1 MSEHVKPDSKAG
13 AGTCRQYRHII
24 DDAPDGVGVY
34 LIRNQDGACLYVGK
48 SIALRKRMTDHAQQA
63 VQGTVKERLIMNGAA
78 TVEYMLTTTETES
91 FLLENSLIKRH
102 QPKYNVVLRD
112 DKSYPHLRI
121 DTRQEF
127 PRVEVVRRPRRDGA
141 LYFGPYV
148 SVRALRRTLHFLGT
162 VFPLRPCPGT
172 APPRRTRPCLNR
184 EIGRCLGP
192 CTGEVDRK
200 RYHETVRDLLLFLKG
215 RRGTL
220 IGRLRRRMSAAAGD
234 LRYEEAARARDHL
247 REIEAAFQRQAVHG
261 RDSASLDVLGL
272 AHHQRGWAAY
282 LLRVRHGQVVAGEPH
297 ELAADPSLQEQEIL
311 AECVE
316 RLYAGEREIPRRIL
330 LPVVPAAHEHLA
342 EILSGRAGR
351 PVRIATPSRGR
362 GLDLLL
368 MARRN
373 AMAILDDRDRS
384 RARLPMSA
392 EAAAEWRTIFPG
404 TSAPGRIEIYDA
416 SNLGG
421 TDGVVGMVA
430 WDRGGIPKG
439 EKRRFAIRGAKAGD
453 DYGMLREAFA
463 RRLERVARSQEEL
476 PDLVVVDGGT
486 GHVGAMRSVM
496 EAAGGPRQPPLIG
509 IAKGERRRDGDRLHG
524 PDGAPIDLSPA
535 SPLVRFIGGLRDE
548 VHRYTV
554 TYQRVRRGLDLTRS
568 VLDRVPGVGARRKA
582 ILLAHFGSP
591 DAVATATIEDLAAV
605 PGLPAAV
612 GRAVFDHF
620 HPTGG

>member
-1 MSEHVKPDSKAG
+1 MNEHVKPDSRAG
-13 AGTCRQYRHII
+13 GGTRRQYRHIV

-34 LIRNQDGACLYVGK
+34 LIRNRDGACLYIGK
-48 SIALRKRMTDHAQQA
+48 SITLRKRMADHAQQA
-63 VQGTVKERLIMNGAA
+63 VQGIVKERLIMDGAA
-78 TVEYMLTTTETES
+78 TVEYLLTATETES
-91 FLLENSLIKRH
+91 FLLENALVKRH

-192 CTGEVDRK
+192 CTGEIDRK
-200 RYHETVRDLLLFLKG
+200 RYHETVRDLLFFLKG

-220 IGRLRRRMSAAAGD
+220 IGRLRRRMSVAAGD

-272 AHHQRGWAAY
+272 ANHQRGWAVY

-297 ELAADPSLQEQEIL
+297 ELTVDPSLRESEIL
-311 AECVE
+311 GECLE
-316 RLYAGEREIPRRIL
+316 RLYTGDREIPRRIL
-330 LPVVPAAHEHLA
+330 LPVMPDGLEHLTS
-342 EILSGRAGR
+342 ILSIGAGR
-351 PVRIATPSRGR
+351 PVTVSNPSRGR

-373 AMAILDDRDRS
+373 AMAIFQNNQS
-384 RARLPMSA
+384 WPRLPLSA
-392 EAAAEWRTIFPG
+392 EAAGEWRAIFPDE
-404 TSAPGRIEIYDA
+404 PPPERIEIYDA

-421 TDGVVGMVA
+421 TGGVVGMAA
-430 WDRGGIPKG
+430 WDRGELPRGG
-439 EKRRFAIRGAKAGD
+439 KRRFAIRSANPGD
-453 DYGMLREAFA
+453 DYGMLREAFS
-463 RRLERVARSQEEL
+463 RRLARISRGGEPP
-476 PDLVVVDGGT
+476 PDLVVVDGGA
-486 GHVGAMRSVM
+486 GHVSAMRSVLD
-496 EAAGGPRQPPLIG
+496 AARGHRPLLLG
-509 IAKGERRRDGDRLHG
+509 IAKGERRRDGDHLFG
-524 PDGAPIDLSPA
+524 PDATRLGFSTD
-535 SPLVRFIGGLRDE
+535 SPLVRFLGGLRDE

-554 TYQRVRRGLDLTRS
+554 NYQRVRRGLDLTRS
-568 VLDRVPGVGARRKA
+568 AVDRVPGVGAKRKA

-591 DAVATATIEDLAAV
+591 AAVASATIEDLAAV

-612 GRAVFDHF
+612 ARAVFRHF